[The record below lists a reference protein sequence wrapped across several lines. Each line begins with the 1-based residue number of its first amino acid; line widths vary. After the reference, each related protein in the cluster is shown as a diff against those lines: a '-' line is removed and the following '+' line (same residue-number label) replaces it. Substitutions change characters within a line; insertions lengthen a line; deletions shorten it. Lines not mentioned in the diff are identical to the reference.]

1 MPNVKSQIANRKSQ
15 ISNLKSEIS
24 NLKSSGTSFDL
35 SRLRSGLKPCR
46 LYWYPRLRST
56 NDHAATLR
64 RHKKL
69 YAPAVVLTGHQLAG
83 RGRGDNHWWSNAGV
97 LTVTFALPI
106 DPQIP
111 PHQIPLLAGLAVRHT
126 AAALANQPGIQLK
139 WPNDIVLDG
148 MKLAGLLCERID
160 NVDLIG
166 IGLNINVD
174 PAHAPPALRRKITSL
189 LAIGGKP
196 IDPTA
201 ALIALATEL
210 RAILRR
216 RAEQPFS
223 QFVREYENHHA
234 LAGHNITVIGAPG
247 EPPITGRC
255 EGIDE
260 TGKLVVKKAGVT
272 QRVVAG
278 QVLAL

>member
-1 MPNVKSQIANRKSQ
+1 MPNFKFH
-15 ISNLKSEIS
+15 ISNFKSAGTRF
-24 NLKSSGTSFDL
+24 NLA
-35 SRLRSGLKPCR
+35 RLRSGLKPCR

-56 NDHAATLR
+56 NDHAALLR

-83 RGRGDNHWWSNAGV
+83 RGRGDNHWWSNGGV

-111 PHQIPLLAGLAVRHT
+111 PHQIPLLAGLAVRNT
-126 AAALANQPGIQLK
+126 AAVLANQPGIQLK
-139 WPNDIVLDG
+139 WPNDIMWNG

-160 NVDLIG
+160 HVDLIG
-166 IGLNINVD
+166 IGLNVNVD

-189 LAIGGKP
+189 LAIGGQA
-196 IDPTA
+196 IDSTH
-201 ALIALATEL
+201 ALLTLATEL
-210 RAILRR
+210 RAILLRR
-216 RAEQPFS
+216 SEQPFS

-234 LAGHNITVIGAPG
+234 LAGQNITVIGAPG
-247 EPPITGRC
+247 EPPIIGRC

-260 TGKLVVKKAGVT
+260 TGKLVVKKTGT
-272 QRVVAG
+272 THHIVAG
-278 QVLAL
+278 HVLAG